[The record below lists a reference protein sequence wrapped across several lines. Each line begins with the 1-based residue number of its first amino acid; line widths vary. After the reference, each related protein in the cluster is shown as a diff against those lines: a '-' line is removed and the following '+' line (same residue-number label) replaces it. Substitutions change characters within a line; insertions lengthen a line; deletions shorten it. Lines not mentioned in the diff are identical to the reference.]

1 MFPRGATSFSGTLG
15 EIFIEVPFQVYDGIF
30 NHIQR
35 Y

>member
-1 MFPRGATSFSGTLG
+1 MFPCGATSFSGTLG
-15 EIFIEVPFQVYDGIF
+15 EIEVPFQVYDGIF